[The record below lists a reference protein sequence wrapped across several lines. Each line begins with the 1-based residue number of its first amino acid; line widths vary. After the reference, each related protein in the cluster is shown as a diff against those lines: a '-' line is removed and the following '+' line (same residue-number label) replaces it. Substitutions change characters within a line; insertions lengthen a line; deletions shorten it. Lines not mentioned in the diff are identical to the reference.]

1 MTENRRKELQKHCFL
16 YCAVNKMKVPRQY
29 SIKELRRECQGIPDI
44 VVQTKAGE
52 FSRVF
57 SIYFTWLF
65 LRLKMTPNQLTFWG
79 STLYIFGAVFFAF
92 GTQQL
97 AFLAFAFM
105 ILATL
110 IDASDGEVARFWG
123 KKGGYGA
130 SYVEPLSHDIMYGLM
145 FMPIA
150 YGAFLKTGE
159 PLFLVAGAMATI
171 FKLLFRIT
179 QVRFFYGVQK
189 NLEANRHTDTTKKL
203 IETKRGH
210 LIYWFYRNIAT
221 SSGLHIFLLIA
232 IIFYR
237 LDIFIAVYALIF
249 FILWL
254 GLFVRQIR
262 RFGGITG

>member
-1 MTENRRKELQKHCFL
+1 
-16 YCAVNKMKVPRQY
+16 MKDPRQY

-52 FSRVF
+52 FSRIF

-65 LRLKMTPNQLTFWG
+65 LWLKMTPNQLTFLG
-79 STLYIFGAVFFAF
+79 STLYIFGAALFALNS
-92 GTQQL
+92 QML
-97 AFLAFAFM
+97 AFVAFALM

-130 SYVEPLSHDIMYGLM
+130 NYVEPLSHDIMYGFM

-159 PLFLVAGAMATI
+159 PLLLLAGAATTI
-171 FKLLFRIT
+171 FKLLFRMT
-179 QVRFFYGVQK
+179 QIRFFYGVQK
-189 NLEANRHTDTTKKL
+189 NLEANRHADMTKKL

-210 LIYWFYRNIAT
+210 VIYWLYRNVAT
-221 SSGLHIFLLIA
+221 SSGLHVFLFLA

-237 LDIFIAVYALIF
+237 LDIFITAYALIF
-249 FILWL
+249 FLLWS
-254 GLFVRQIR
+254 GLFVRQVR
-262 RFGGITG
+262 RFSKIG